1 MSDRSYVEHNLKVL
15 TDVYGPAAPKRTVI
29 LITKGEDVLIETK
42 KGMKKRKLA
51 LSKFD
56 GYCK

>member
-29 LITKGEDVLIETK
+29 LITKGEDVLIQGR
-42 KGMKKRKLA
+42 KGKKKREEA